1 MTGSDLKSATLI
13 LRVLTREGDDAA
25 LAAIAEELTLADA
38 YRDAQC
44 VGRWSVSAHNAWIEG
59 DGRGPAP
66 NCVGESHSVNCPVE
80 LAKQEW
86 WAAQDKRRS
95 L

>member
-1 MTGSDLKSATLI
+1 MTGADLKNATLI
-13 LRVLTREGDDAA
+13 LRLLTREGDDAA
-25 LAAIAEELTLADA
+25 LAAIAEKLILADT

-44 VGRWSVSAHNAWIEG
+44 TTQSRSVVIANGTSHRIGTAT
-59 DGRGPAP
+59 
-66 NCVGESHSVNCPVE
+66 NCVGENHCANCPVE
-80 LAKQEW
+80 LAKQES